1 MKKYRELKKI
11 IIESLSDGNWHT
23 TDELQKKSE
32 ECGISFESGRGPIYN
47 IMHQLK
53 KDGEV
58 EADGAGQY
66 KLNIWPQIVEEQKNN
81 QGGYYRVKDESM
93 EYIKKIETLILK
105 YRKFDWINCSEK
117 ELQEAR
123 YTVNRLVKLSEK
135 IQDEF
140 GLQVEK

>member
-1 MKKYRELKKI
+1 M
-11 IIESLSDGNWHT
+11 
-23 TDELQKKSE
+23 
-32 ECGISFESGRGPIYN
+32 
-47 IMHQLK
+47 
-53 KDGEV
+53 
-58 EADGAGQY
+58 
-66 KLNIWPQIVEEQKNN
+66 EEQKNN